1 MAEYFG
7 SCEIATTKGKLS
19 LTPGRVLEDA
29 VLTVQQAISS
39 KESIPLQKLLAT
51 ARDDFDGVHYA
62 HAWSFVY
69 FLQNNAKYTKSFN
82 KFFKDLYGLDLK
94 EAKPELLDAGDD
106 DKSGLRRRYKADDI
120 RAAMLARL
128 GTKDVAALEKEWL
141 AFVTAIPID
150 APRARFLRGYENALY
165 GEDPKKGLADLDA
178 AIEGGYHDAQ
188 AYWARGTAKLF
199 AVGQEAALLD
209 FRRAV
214 EIDPLDPVYR
224 ADLAWGLVLWW
235 GGDSEKML
243 GTEEERDEAQ
253 MQFALAA
260 DLDPENDYL
269 RTLYDEF
276 VEARKT
282 K

>member
-1 MAEYFG
+1 M
-7 SCEIATTKGKLS
+7 
-19 LTPGRVLEDA
+19 
-29 VLTVQQAISS
+29 
-39 KESIPLQKLLAT
+39 
-51 ARDDFDGVHYA
+51 
-62 HAWSFVY
+62 
-69 FLQNNAKYTKSFN
+69 
-82 KFFKDLYGLDLK
+82 
-94 EAKPELLDAGDD
+94 
-106 DKSGLRRRYKADDI
+106 
-120 RAAMLARL
+120 
-128 GTKDVAALEKEWL
+128 
-141 AFVTAIPID
+141 PID
-150 APRARFLRGYENALY
+150 APRARFLRGYESALY

-188 AYWARGTAKLF
+188 AYWARGTAKLI

-235 GGDSEKML
+235 GGESEKML
-243 GTEEERDEAQ
+243 GTEEQRDEAQ